1 MLGPGSHEMILERAF
16 RGCKV
21 IEGVLSNR
29 VTSSD
34 DRNGRL
40 GVLQMIQVVLG
51 MQKKVPREADMTSI
65 V

>member
-1 MLGPGSHEMILERAF
+1 MLGPGSHEMILARAF
-16 RGCKV
+16 RECKV

-51 MQKKVPREADMTSI
+51 MQKKVPREADMASI